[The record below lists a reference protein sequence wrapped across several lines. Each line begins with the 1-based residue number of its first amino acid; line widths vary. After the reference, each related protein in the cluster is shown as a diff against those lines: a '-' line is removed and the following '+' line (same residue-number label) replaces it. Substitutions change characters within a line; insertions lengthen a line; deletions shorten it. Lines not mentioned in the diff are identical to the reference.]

1 MTLTET
7 KWSALQRPAAGAA
20 GGLLLDPP
28 EVTRILT
35 LKQQHGWAPSASRP
49 SWASRGGR

>member
-7 KWSALQRPAAGAA
+7 RTGAEQGPAAAAA

-28 EVTRILT
+28 DVTRILT